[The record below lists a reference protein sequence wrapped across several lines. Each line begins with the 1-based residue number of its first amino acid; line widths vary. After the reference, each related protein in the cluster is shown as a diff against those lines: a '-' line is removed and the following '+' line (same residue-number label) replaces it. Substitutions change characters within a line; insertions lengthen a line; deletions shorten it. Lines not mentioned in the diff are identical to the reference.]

1 METTPAVIVPNR
13 RLGKL
18 PSKFDARTLRMSRY
32 AKRKTL
38 KATPKTQNR
47 LDRVITARGMP
58 FDVYGNDDLGDC
70 TCAAAGHMDCT
81 HKVWGKKDGFVDKAK
96 VIEWYSKF
104 CGYVPGQ
111 PNTDNGGYLLDVL
124 NGLRAEGVIKAFV
137 ALDPQNDE
145 HMRYAIHVF
154 GGAYCGLML
163 PVSAQDEKVW
173 TKTDGPGSDPWSW
186 GGHAIFVGRY
196 TSKLYTCVTWGAK
209 QDMTLAWRKR
219 YMDEAFAVIDEDW
232 IRANG
237 KSVTGFDMKQLEAD
251 LATL

>member
-1 METTPAVIVPNR
+1 MEASPGVIVPDR

-18 PSKFDARTLRMSRY
+18 PPKFDPRTLRMSKY

-38 KATPKTQNR
+38 RATPKTQNR
-47 LDRVITARGMP
+47 LSRVMKVRGVW
-58 FDVYGNDDLGDC
+58 DLYANDELGDC
-70 TCAAAGHMDCT
+70 TCAGAAHMDTC
-81 HKVWGKKDGFVDKAK
+81 HKVWGKQPGGFFTRQQ
-96 VIEWYSKF
+96 VIEMYSKY

-111 PNTDNGGYLLDVL
+111 PSTDNGGYLLDVL
-124 NGLRAEGVIKAFV
+124 NGLRKDGIIKAFV

-154 GGAYCGLML
+154 GGVYSGLML
-163 PVSAQDEKVW
+163 PVSAQSEKIW

-186 GGHAIFVGRY
+186 GGHCVFTGAY
-196 TSKLYTCVTWGAK
+196 TTKLYRCVTWGAM
-209 QDMTLAWRKR
+209 QSMTYDWRKR